1 MSVRISG
8 TVASGKGLGATFTR
22 TDWALKI
29 FEDEYGIDPYP
40 GTLNLKVSQTSLS
53 GWKETK
59 ARGRLFPAPSKDW
72 CDAKCFP
79 VRIEF
84 GHTQAKGVIVLPM
97 VADYA
102 PDQIEIVAGVNL
114 RSHFA
119 LDDGDLVTIHIQ
131 A

>member
-1 MSVRISG
+1 MTVRISG
-8 TVASGKGLGATFTR
+8 VVESGKGLGATFTR
-22 TDWALKI
+22 TDWAVKI

-40 GTLNLKVSQTSLS
+40 GTLNLKVSKTSLP
-53 GWKETK
+53 GWKEVK
-59 ARGRLFPAPSKDW
+59 SHGRLFPAPSQDW

-97 VADYA
+97 VTDYA
-102 PDQIEIVAGVNL
+102 ADQIEIVAEMNL

-119 LDDGDLVTIHIQ
+119 LGDGDLVTLHIQ
-131 A
+131 P

>member
-29 FEDEYGIDPYP
+29 LEDEYGIDPYP
-40 GTLNLKVSQTSLS
+40 GTLNLKVSKTSLS
-53 GWKETK
+53 GWQSLT
-59 ARGRLFPAPSKDW
+59 ARGRLFTAPSAEW
-72 CDAKCFP
+72 CDAKCFA
-79 VRIEF
+79 VRLEH
-84 GHTQAKGVIVLPM
+84 GHTQAKGVIVLPL
-97 VADYA
+97 VHDYPA
-102 PDQIEIVAGVNL
+102 DQIEIVAEVNL

-119 LDDGDLVTIHIQ
+119 IDDGDVITLHIQ